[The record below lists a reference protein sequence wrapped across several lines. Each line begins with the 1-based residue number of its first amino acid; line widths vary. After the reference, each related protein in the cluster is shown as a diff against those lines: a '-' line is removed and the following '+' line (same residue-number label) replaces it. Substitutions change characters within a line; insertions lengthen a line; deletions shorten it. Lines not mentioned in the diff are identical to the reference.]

1 MMIFNTFLLGLLY
14 KKVYFCTQNATVTHA
29 LGGKNIHL
37 HGGKGMQRMDYQ
49 ALVTILPRLGNT
61 ITALR

>member
-29 LGGKNIHL
+29 LDGKNRHL
-37 HGGKGMQRMDYQ
+37 HDRKGIQGKDYQ
-49 ALVTILPRLGNT
+49 GLVTTLPRLGNT
-61 ITALR
+61 ITA